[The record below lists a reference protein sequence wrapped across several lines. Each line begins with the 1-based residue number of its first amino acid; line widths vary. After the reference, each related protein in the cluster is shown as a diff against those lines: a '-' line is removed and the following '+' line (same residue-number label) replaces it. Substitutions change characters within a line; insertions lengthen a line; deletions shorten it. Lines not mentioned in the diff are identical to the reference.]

1 MKKILLI
8 NTPQNNTLKA
18 GIEDDFID
26 IIGFYPPLG
35 LLYLGTV
42 LENKGYDVKILD
54 CVPMNIGYK
63 ELKAE
68 IEKYSPFA
76 VGITTFTTSMVD
88 ALLTAE
94 IVKKINPQIITIL
107 GGHHATLYPAQS
119 IKYKNIDFILQGE
132 GEETLPILINKL
144 SKTKLPLNLSE
155 PEIKDFLEIDGIGF
169 YQKNIEYLNHKRAY
183 INDIETLPIPNRKLL
198 PSKIYTSIVGRQA
211 KVATIM
217 SSRGCP
223 FKCTYC
229 FTPNKTYR
237 TRTTQNIIEEVKYLI
252 NLGYNEIFFFD
263 DLFAMKA
270 QKVIDFAKALQAE
283 NIKIDWSFRAR
294 INTITP
300 ELVEEVKKAGIHRI
314 QFGIESGVD
323 KTLKRVRKG
332 IKTKKIRESIAL
344 CKKAGITTIGNF
356 MIGLPGETKHDINT
370 TLKFSRKIGLNYAQY
385 SILVPFPF
393 TAIYMEGLENNLFTH
408 DYWKE
413 FSNNPIE
420 NAHKFKVQYWTE
432 NVSEEYL
439 FKMIKKS
446 FKRFYFRPITIINKL
461 KEIKSWQEMKNAIKG
476 AFSVFKFNPK

>member
-42 LENKGYDVKILD
+42 LEDKGYDVKIID

-63 ELKAE
+63 ELEAE
-68 IEKYSPFA
+68 IKEFSPFA

-88 ALLTAE
+88 TLLTAE
-94 IVKKINPQIITIL
+94 IVKKINPEIYTIL
-107 GGHHATLYPAQS
+107 GGHHATLYPIQS
-119 IKYKNIDFILQGE
+119 IKYKNIDYILQGE
-132 GEETLPILINKL
+132 GEETLPLLINKL
-144 SKTKLPLNLSE
+144 SKIISPILTEQEVN
-155 PEIKDFLEIDGIGF
+155 DFLEIDGVGF
-169 YQKNIEYLNHKRAY
+169 YQKNKEYLNYKRAY
-183 INDIETLPIPNRKLL
+183 IEDIEQLPIPNRKLL
-198 PSKIYTSIVGRQA
+198 PSEIYTSIVGRQE

-237 TRTTQNIIEEVKYLI
+237 TRTTEDIIKEVKYLI
-252 NLGYNEIFFFD
+252 KLGYNEIFFFD
-263 DLFAMKA
+263 DLFAMKS
-270 QKVIDFAKALQAE
+270 QKVIDFAKALQSE

-294 INTITP
+294 INTITL
-300 ELVEEVKKAGIHRI
+300 ELIAEVKKAGIHRI

-332 IKTKKIRESIAL
+332 IKTKNIRKSIAL

-356 MIGLPGETKHDINT
+356 MIGLPGESEEDIKT
-370 TLKFSRKIGLNYAQY
+370 TLKFSRTIGLNYAQY

-393 TAIYMEGLENNLFTH
+393 TAVYMEGLQNNLFTY

-413 FSNNPIE
+413 FSDNPIE

-446 FKRFYFRPITIINKL
+446 FKKFYFRPITIINKL
-461 KEIKSWQEMKNAIKG
+461 KEIQNWQEMKNAITG
-476 AFSVFKFNPK
+476 ALSVFKFNPK